1 MKIRLMGLALT
12 GVIASS
18 VALVAN
24 AKPTVYIP
32 LGNANKI
39 LVVDAKSDKIRG
51 TIGDVQNIHG
61 LAVTPDGRFLIA
73 GSNVEVQPR
82 KKAIPPKPTGMSE
95 EEHRRHHSA
104 PPASK
109 AHTVGKSYVSIICTN
124 DYRVIRRIEVRGAVH
139 HNTVTPDGRYAIST
153 HTSAGGISLIDLK
166 TYKVFKTI
174 ATGLA
179 PNYAIVTRDG
189 SRIYVS
195 NTGNKTVS
203 EIDTKNWIVTRNM
216 IVGLAPEHM
225 VISPDEVTLYVNNV
239 SDGTVSVLALA
250 TGKVVKTYRVG
261 KQPHGIALADNGK
274 SLFVT
279 SKKDNRLIMINLT
292 NNRKRSVGLSPAPY
306 HLTAITGT
314 GKLYASSRKE
324 PKIWVINQATLKTS
338 GVIKLPK
345 GASGHQMTVVK

>member
-1 MKIRLMGLALT
+1 MKSRLTGLALI

-18 VALVAN
+18 VAVA
-24 AKPTVYIP
+24 AIARPTVYIP

-61 LAVTPDGRFLIA
+61 FAVTPDGRFLIA
-73 GSNVEVQPR
+73 GSNVEVQPG
-82 KKAIPPKPTGMSE
+82 KETMPPKPTGMSE
-95 EEHRRHHSA
+95 EVHRSHHSA
-104 PPASK
+104 PPAAK
-109 AHTVGKSYVSIICTN
+109 AYTVGKSYVSIIRSN
-124 DYRVIRRIEVRGAVH
+124 DYRIIRRIEVKGAVH
-139 HNTVTPDGRYAIST
+139 HNAVTPDGRYAIST

-203 EIDTKNWIVTRNM
+203 EIDTKNWVVTRNM

-225 VISPDEVTLYVNNV
+225 VISSDEATLYVNNV
-239 SDGTVSVLALA
+239 GDGTVSVLALA
-250 TGKVVKTYRVG
+250 TGKVVKTYQVG
-261 KQPHGIALADNGK
+261 KQPHGIALADDGGN
-274 SLFVT
+274 LFVT
-279 SKKDNRLIMINLT
+279 SKKENRLTMINLA
-292 NNRKRSVGLSPAPY
+292 NNKKRSISLSPAPY

-324 PKIWVINQATLKTS
+324 PKIWVIEQSTLKKS
-338 GVIKLPK
+338 GVIKLPV
-345 GASGHQMTVVK
+345 GAFGHQITVVK